1 MQFLAML
8 TMLIDHIGA
17 VWHPGDPLWRIIGRL
32 AMPLYIYAMVIGYKR
47 TRNMSRYFLRV
58 GLLALLSQLPYQWA
72 FHITQINVIATL
84 FVCLLVLRLLDRY
97 KDSPALQLLIAG
109 AALIPLDALPFDYG
123 GYALLLMLIYRYAP
137 ASLALLMHAGLELL
151 AILTGGVSLQL
162 FSLLGTG
169 LIFHM
174 PQVLARMDRIRMPRW
189 IWRSFY
195 PAHLAVIAA
204 LQQLI

>member
-17 VWHPGDPLWRIIGRL
+17 VWYPSDPLWRIIGRL

-47 TRNMSRYFLRV
+47 TRNMNRYFLRV

-84 FVCLLVLRLLDRY
+84 FVCLLALRLLDRY
-97 KDSPALQLLIAG
+97 KDSPALQFLIAG
-109 AALIPLDALPFDYG
+109 AAFIPLEALPFDYG

-137 ASLALLMHAGLELL
+137 SSLALLMHAGLELL
-151 AILTGGVSLQL
+151 SIFTGGVSLQP

-169 LIFHM
+169 LIFYM
-174 PQVLARMDRIRMPRW
+174 PQLLIRMDRIRMPRW

-195 PAHLAVIAA
+195 PAHLIAIAA
-204 LQQLI
+204 LQQII

>member
-17 VWHPGDPLWRIIGRL
+17 VWYPDDPLWRIIGRL
-32 AMPLYIYAMVIGYKR
+32 AMPLYVYAMVMGYTR
-47 TRNMSRYFLRV
+47 TSNMRRYFLRV

-72 FHITQINVIATL
+72 FHITHINVIATL
-84 FVCLLVLRLLDRY
+84 FICLLALRLLDQH
-97 KDSPALQLLIAG
+97 KDTPALQIIIAG
-109 AALIPLDALPFDYG
+109 AACLLLDAFPFDYG
-123 GYALLLMLIYRYAP
+123 SYALLLMLIYRYAS
-137 ASLALLMHAGLELL
+137 ASIALLMHAGLELL
-151 AILTGGVSLQL
+151 SILTGGVSLQP

-169 LIFHM
+169 LIFYM
-174 PQVLARMDRIRMPRW
+174 PQLLIRMDRIRMPRW

-195 PAHLAVIAA
+195 PAHLIAIAA

>member
-1 MQFLAML
+1 MQFLAMI

-17 VWHPGDPLWRIIGRL
+17 VWRPDDPLWRIVGRL
-32 AMPLYIYAMVIGYKR
+32 AMPLYVYAMVIGYTR
-47 TRNMSRYFLRV
+47 TGNMRRYFLRV

-72 FHITQINVIATL
+72 FHMTHINVIATL
-84 FVCLLVLRLLDRY
+84 FICLLVLRLLDRY
-97 KDSPALQLLIAG
+97 KDSPALQIIIAG
-109 AALIPLDALPFDYG
+109 AAFVLLDAFPFDYG
-123 GYALLLMLIYRYAP
+123 GYALLLMLIYRYASS
-137 ASLALLMHAGLELL
+137 SLALLMHAGLELL

-174 PQVLARMDRIRMPRW
+174 PRLLVRMNRIRMPRW

-195 PAHLAVIAA
+195 PTHLAVIAA